1 MWASFFD
8 ARRFSD
14 RLFAVPSLQIVYAS
28 TSGHTEYVI
37 GRIAAAIPGAV
48 VTRVERATPDTLLA
62 GDVLLL
68 ASGSWNTGG
77 VEGQMNPHMHFLL
90 RGAAKDLDLNGKKVA
105 IVALGDARYR
115 YTANAGNLLEDYVK
129 SHGGAV
135 LGERLVIVNEP
146 YGQEPAIDAW
156 AKNLSGLLA

>member
-1 MWASFFD
+1 M
-8 ARRFSD
+8 
-14 RLFAVPSLQIVYAS
+14 PSLQIVYAS

-37 GRIAAAIPGAV
+37 GRIATSIPGAT
-48 VTRVERATPDTLLA
+48 VTRVEHATPETLLA

-77 VEGQMNPHMHFLL
+77 VEGQMNPHMHFFL
-90 RGAAKDLDLNGKKVA
+90 RGAAKDLDLKGKKVA

-129 SHGGAV
+129 THGGAV

-156 AKNLSGLLA
+156 AKKLSSLIA